1 MIVQVCASGGF
12 KRESIRS
19 ARFETW
25 PQSAALAN
33 RGGGQDWPAHIQPPT
48 RTRASDSLKPDD
60 RPSPGSGT
68 V

>member
-1 MIVQVCASGGF
+1 VIVQVCASGGF

-33 RGGGQDWPAHIQPPT
+33 HAAAEVG
-48 RTRASDSLKPDD
+48 
-60 RPSPGSGT
+60 RPSTAPESQT
-68 V
+68 HQRPP